1 MKRQTLIN
9 LLLAL
14 AFFVL
19 GTIMPDFSVYGEL
32 AEYVKGDMNDD
43 SIVDA
48 VDLALLKLKLAGL
61 SNETETE
68 VKVLDSGK
76 CGENLIWTLYDDGL
90 LKISGTGRMYDYV
103 KYMEASPWYKYRN
116 EPYISED
123 GKTILNSDGTK
134 YLSTTDYYKDNP
146 NGYKIK
152 NIIIDEGVTYIG
164 DWAFYRVCVDELTI
178 PEGVEETGIFCIRY
192 SPTIKKINLPD
203 SLKVL
208 DDFAISRNYELE
220 TINFGTGLEKIGTAG
235 LQSNTSL
242 KNVIFPASLT
252 QINTQLSPAYTNA
265 DINYDAVGLLEGCT
279 SLKTV
284 SLGNVKAIPQRT
296 FSGAAIENVVI
307 PNTVEYIGEYAFYK
321 CGQLKT
327 VSFEQNSQCTLIDSY
342 AFMNCS
348 MLHSITGGTAIETIE
363 GGAFNGTVLTDFE
376 FSNSNKTFAQNLFYG
391 RDLKVISIGTGMTT
405 VPAYCF
411 QNCDQAETIYLSK
424 NVAEIGSA
432 AFNGSSA
439 LKEVYY
445 DGTLDDW
452 NNINMAANA
461 WGGSTP
467 AKNVTVHFLN
477 GTTEILYSIR

>member
-1 MKRQTLIN
+1 MKNIVICTMIV
-9 LLLAL
+9 
-14 AFFVL
+14 VL
-19 GTIMPDFSVYGEL
+19 VLFAPISLGNVYGENGIIP
-32 AEYVKGDMNDD
+32 GDMNDD
-43 SIVDA
+43 GVLDTTDLSIM
-48 VDLALLKLKLAGL
+48 KLTLAGI
-61 SNETETE
+61 SQES
-68 VKVLDSGK
+68 KVLDSGA
-76 CGENLIWTLYDDGL
+76 CGENLTWALYDDGL

-103 KYMEASPWYKYRN
+103 KYTQPSPWYKYRN

-134 YLSTTDYYKDNP
+134 YLSATDYYNDNP

-152 NIIIDEGVTYIG
+152 NIVIDEGVTYIG

-192 SPTIKKINLPD
+192 SPTIKKINLPN

-242 KNVIFPASLT
+242 KSVSFPASLT

-265 DINYDAVGLLEGCT
+265 DINYNAVGLLEGCT

-284 SLGNVKAIPQRT
+284 SLGSVNSIPQRT
-296 FSGAAIENVVI
+296 FLGTAIENVII

-327 VSFEQNSQCTLIDSY
+327 VSFEQNSQCSLIESY
-342 AFMNCS
+342 AFLQCP
-348 MLHSITGGTAIETIE
+348 MLTSVTGGTAIETIE
-363 GGAFNGTVLTDFE
+363 QNVFNGSPLSEFD
-376 FSNSNKTFAQNLFYG
+376 FSNSNKIFATNGFYG
-391 RDLKVISIGTGMTT
+391 KDLKTITIGTGMNIIPTG
-405 VPAYCF
+405 CF
-411 QNCDQAETIYLSK
+411 QNCDQVETIYLSDA
-424 NVAEIGSA
+424 VTEIGSA
-432 AFNGSSA
+432 AFHGCAS
-439 LKEVYY
+439 LKEVRY

-452 NNINMAANA
+452 NNINMASNA
-461 WGGSTP
+461 GG
-467 AKNVTVHFLN
+467 
-477 GTTEILYSIR
+477 